1 MSYLMRFCSAL
12 ALVAILAVGCAGTGA
27 SSPATTATPTLTT
40 ATPTLA
46 ATPVPTEAPTAKPTA
61 TPIPMTDGKGP
72 EHVIG
77 IESGLRVTQSG
88 TETVVGEVTEL
99 RGQEM
104 TSLETLNDPRVTGT
118 SQITLNGDLHGTVM
132 AEWGTTRLEN
142 ADGAW
147 VGTWTGASWNDG
159 SATSVSGWLA
169 GSGAYAGY
177 TYYFHVYGPSTPF
190 QVEGIIFEGTAP
202 PVVGE

>member
-1 MSYLMRFCSAL
+1 MWYLMRSCSEL

-27 SSPATTATPTLTT
+27 SSPAPT

-46 ATPVPTEAPTAKPTA
+46 ATPVPTEAPTAHATATPTA
-61 TPIPMTDGKGP
+61 TPIAMTDGEGP
-72 EHVIG
+72 EYVVG
-77 IESGLRVTQSG
+77 TSRLTVTKDA
-88 TETVVGEVTEL
+88 TETVVGEVTQL

-104 TSLETLNDPRVTGT
+104 TDTGSMSDPRLAGT
-118 SQITLNGDLHGTVM
+118 KHITLNADFYGPV
-132 AEWGTTRLEN
+132 ASEWGTTRMEN

-147 VGTWTGASWNDG
+147 EGTWTGASWNDG
-159 SATSVSGWLA
+159 NATSVSGWLA

-177 TYYFHVYGPSTPF
+177 TYYFHAYGPSMPF

-202 PVVGE
+202 PVGGE